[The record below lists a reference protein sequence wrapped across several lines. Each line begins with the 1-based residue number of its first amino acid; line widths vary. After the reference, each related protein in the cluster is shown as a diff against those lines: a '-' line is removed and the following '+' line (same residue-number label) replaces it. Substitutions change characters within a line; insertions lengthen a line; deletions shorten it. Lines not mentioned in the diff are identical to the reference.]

1 MAVTKNR
8 RDSFEYHT
16 IRENEKHLSDADTG
30 PFTLNEFSF
39 YMKED
44 DRYIHIPV
52 FELKLSAQTCDIQL
66 RFENISAS
74 KLDDLESINAVE
86 LEIEPTDYQWER
98 LRYYVYDQENQMS
111 FYCGGWDVIKCDK
124 KSH

>member
-1 MAVTKNR
+1 MNITQ
-8 RDSFEYHT
+8 Y
-16 IRENEKHLSDADTG
+16 EKLKQHLSDEDTG

-74 KLDDLESINAVE
+74 KLDDLESIDSVA
-86 LEIEPTDYQWER
+86 LEIVPTDDQWER
-98 LRYYVYDQENQMS
+98 LRYYVYDEENQIS

>member
-1 MAVTKNR
+1 MNITQHEK
-8 RDSFEYHT
+8 
-16 IRENEKHLSDADTG
+16 IKKHLSHADTG

-52 FELKLSAQTCDIQL
+52 FELKLSAQTCNIHL
-66 RFENISAS
+66 RFEDISAS
-74 KLDDLESINAVE
+74 KLDDLESIDSVE
-86 LEIEPTDYQWER
+86 LELLPTDDQWER
-98 LRYYVYDQENQMS
+98 LRYYVYDLENQMS
-111 FYCGGWDVIKCDK
+111 FYCGGWDVIKCEK

>member
-1 MAVTKNR
+1 MNITQ
-8 RDSFEYHT
+8 Y
-16 IRENEKHLSDADTG
+16 EKLKQHLSDEDTG

-52 FELKLSAQTCDIQL
+52 FEWKRSAQTCDIQL

-74 KLDDLESINAVE
+74 KLDDLESIDSVA
-86 LEIEPTDYQWER
+86 LEIVPTDDQWER
-98 LRYYVYDQENQMS
+98 LRYYVYDEENQIS

-124 KSH
+124 KSHW

>member
-1 MAVTKNR
+1 MNIKQ
-8 RDSFEYHT
+8 Y
-16 IRENEKHLSDADTG
+16 EKMKQHLSHTDTG
-30 PFTLNEFSF
+30 PFTLKEFSF

-44 DRYIHIPV
+44 DRYIQIPV
-52 FELKLSAQTCDIQL
+52 FELKLSTQTCEIHL
-66 RFENISAS
+66 RFDDISAS
-74 KLDDLESINAVE
+74 RLDDLESVEWVE
-86 LEIEPTDYQWER
+86 LDISPTDDQWER

>member
-1 MAVTKNR
+1 
-8 RDSFEYHT
+8 
-16 IRENEKHLSDADTG
+16 
-30 PFTLNEFSF
+30 
-39 YMKED
+39 
-44 DRYIHIPV
+44 
-52 FELKLSAQTCDIQL
+52 LKLSAQTCDIQL